1 MAVPQRCEPE
11 TFVVAGIGRIAHA
24 DHRIVQ
30 QPDDGSDD
38 ALERKATPS
47 QIGIDLRSQA
57 RQCLGECDKAGIFL
71 SIPLDRP
78 VRMIA
83 ILLAALEVAARRQD
97 VAVGVGR
104 NPDIRPCRRNGEG
117 ANTPQALAL
126 AQPFAAGPDIPEASW
141 RALAA
146 YPRLGIADIG
156 KLGTF
161 RSLLVAVPRRLFCE
175 IACAA
180 GKLVQHAG
188 SMAFGH
194 DKPGSGDRFPA
205 TRLLYR
211 VTGPA
216 PRRASEGDCL

>member
-1 MAVPQRCEPE
+1 MAR
-11 TFVVAGIGRIAHA
+11 ARI
-24 DHRIVQ
+24 RRRL
-30 QPDDGSDD
+30 S
-38 ALERKATPS
+38 PS
-47 QIGIDLRSQA
+47 PS
-57 RQCLGECDKAGIFL
+57 L
-71 SIPLDRP
+71 SPP
-78 VRMIA
+78 
-83 ILLAALEVAARRQD
+83 
-97 VAVGVGR
+97 
-104 NPDIRPCRRNGEG
+104 
-117 ANTPQALAL
+117 
-126 AQPFAAGPDIPEASW
+126 GPDIPEASW

-161 RSLLVAVPRRLFCE
+161 GSLLVAVPRRLFCG

-211 VTGPA
+211 ATGPA
-216 PRRASEGDCL
+216 PEGSVKAIATRRRPAAPSEPGQVSAHARHVRLHRY